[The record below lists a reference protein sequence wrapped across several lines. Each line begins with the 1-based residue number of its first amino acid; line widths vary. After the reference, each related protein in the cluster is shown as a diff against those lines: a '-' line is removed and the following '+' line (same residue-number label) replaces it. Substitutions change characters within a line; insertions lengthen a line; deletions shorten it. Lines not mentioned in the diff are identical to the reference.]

1 MPRYSHQMKTTRA
14 RSRILVIAGSAV
26 GAFAIFCGSVALFGA
41 WWRFENMPTAE
52 EWQGLFGATV
62 LVAIGLTLYQ
72 IRQVDASNR
81 ELIRSNELARDANL
95 EISRPRVQVY
105 LQADRQVW
113 KDRTKPVDGTMFV
126 AVTNIGRSPATNV
139 RLAVDIPFTS
149 MEEFFKPGMMAT
161 HFEDLNSTFD
171 GSTRFPILN
180 PRSTYVWFFARVPR
194 VFEAGPEMP
203 RQYRVTARYESSSG
217 VHYVEEMILD
227 LDVEKRLELPAPP
240 LRRIGRDIEIVGD
253 ELKAIRKE
261 LKSVRSG
268 N

>member
-1 MPRYSHQMKTTRA
+1 M
-14 RSRILVIAGSAV
+14 
-26 GAFAIFCGSVALFGA
+26 
-41 WWRFENMPTAE
+41 
-52 EWQGLFGATV
+52 

-171 GSTRFPILN
+171 GSTRFPRAVSSCVESLGLGFGIVGRLGEVDADDVGGCGRVG
-180 PRSTYVWFFARVPR
+180 RSTESLGMLVVVRLLGRV
-194 VFEAGPEMP
+194 A
-203 RQYRVTARYESSSG
+203 
-217 VHYVEEMILD
+217 
-227 LDVEKRLELPAPP
+227 
-240 LRRIGRDIEIVGD
+240 
-253 ELKAIRKE
+253 
-261 LKSVRSG
+261 
-268 N
+268 

>member
-1 MPRYSHQMKTTRA
+1 M
-14 RSRILVIAGSAV
+14 
-26 GAFAIFCGSVALFGA
+26 
-41 WWRFENMPTAE
+41 
-52 EWQGLFGATV
+52 FGATV

-81 ELIRSNELARDANL
+81 ELIRSNELAREANL

-126 AVTNIGRSPATNV
+126 AITNIGSSPARNV
-139 RLAVDIPFTS
+139 RLEVDTPFTS

-171 GSTRFPILN
+171 GSVRFSILN
-180 PRSTYVWFFARVPR
+180 PRATYVWFFARVPR
-194 VFEAGPEMP
+194 IFEASAAMP
-203 RQYRVTARYESSSG
+203 RKYRVTARYESSSG
-217 VHYVEEMILD
+217 IHYAEEMILD
-227 LDVEKRLELPAPP
+227 LDVEKRLELPTPP
-240 LRRIGRDIEIVGD
+240 LRRIARDVEVVGD
-253 ELKAIRKE
+253 ELKAMRKE
-261 LKSVRSG
+261 LKSVRAS